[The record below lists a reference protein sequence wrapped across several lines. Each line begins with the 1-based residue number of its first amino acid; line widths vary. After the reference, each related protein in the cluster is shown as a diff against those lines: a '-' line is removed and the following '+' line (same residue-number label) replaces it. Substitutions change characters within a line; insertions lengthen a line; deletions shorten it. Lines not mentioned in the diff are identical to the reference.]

1 MTYCVQGD
9 IARNAHFG
17 CNGSGYSEELSYT
30 LNTMDVPVVTQRP
43 VLAFCAGQSPTS
55 GTIAVGCEVSPTL
68 RASASGTNQVPTIFL
83 PAGANPEAAAIEL
96 CPSQTASQGKTPPV
110 ICVADSNARSAIDV
124 ELAGSLKVGGD
135 VPCVAIN
142 CRNYDVTTEMSGTL
156 LAKPNGGFSMNY
168 QNPIAYRDPARG
180 MVIRRLTPV
189 ECERLQGF
197 PDGWTAVPF
206 RGKPADECPDT
217 LRYKALGNS
226 MAVPVMLWIG
236 KRIEM
241 VERIEKGKEQ
251 E

>member
-1 MTYCVQGD
+1 M
-9 IARNAHFG
+9 
-17 CNGSGYSEELSYT
+17 
-30 LNTMDVPVVTQRP
+30 
-43 VLAFCAGQSPTS
+43 
-55 GTIAVGCEVSPTL
+55 
-68 RASASGTNQVPTIFL
+68 
-83 PAGANPEAAAIEL
+83 
-96 CPSQTASQGKTPPV
+96 
-110 ICVADSNARSAIDV
+110 

>member
-9 IARNAHFG
+9 IARGAHFG

-30 LNTMDVPVVTQRP
+30 LNTMDVPVVTQR
-43 VLAFCAGQSPTS
+43 
-55 GTIAVGCEVSPTL
+55 
-68 RASASGTNQVPTIFL
+68 

-206 RGKPADECPDT
+206 RGKPADEFPDT

>member
-9 IARNAHFG
+9 IARGTHFG

-30 LNTMDVPVVTQRP
+30 LNTMDVPVVTQR
-43 VLAFCAGQSPTS
+43 
-55 GTIAVGCEVSPTL
+55 
-68 RASASGTNQVPTIFL
+68 

-197 PDGWTAVPF
+197 PADGPPSRSGASLLTSARTRSGTRRSATPWPS
-206 RGKPADECPDT
+206 P
-217 LRYKALGNS
+217 
-226 MAVPVMLWIG
+226 
-236 KRIEM
+236 
-241 VERIEKGKEQ
+241 
-251 E
+251 

>member
-1 MTYCVQGD
+1 MQGD
-9 IARNAHFG
+9 IARGTHFG

-30 LNTMDVPVVTQRP
+30 LNTMDVPVVTQR
-43 VLAFCAGQSPTS
+43 
-55 GTIAVGCEVSPTL
+55 
-68 RASASGTNQVPTIFL
+68 

-168 QNPIAYRDPARG
+168 QNPIFSGEYEPGDPFWYVACLECG
-180 MVIRRLTPV
+180 AEGPHGETPEDACKLWDAKHGRHRIGV
-189 ECERLQGF
+189 RYTQPMCADAAACAAA
-197 PDGWTAVPF
+197 PATAT
-206 RGKPADECPDT
+206 PAE
-217 LRYKALGNS
+217 
-226 MAVPVMLWIG
+226 
-236 KRIEM
+236 
-241 VERIEKGKEQ
+241 IEKERARKQRFYDLAGGLLKPGA
-251 E
+251 

>member
-9 IARNAHFG
+9 IARGAHFG
-17 CNGSGYSEELSYT
+17 CNGSGYSEELSHT
-30 LNTMDVPVVTQRP
+30 LNTMDVPVVTQQP
-43 VLAFCAGQSPTS
+43 VLAFCAGQSATS
-55 GTIAVGCEVSPTL
+55 GSVAVGCEVSPTL
-68 RASASGTNQVPTIFL
+68 RAAASGTNQVPTICL

-142 CRNYDVTTEMSGTL
+142 CRNYDVVTEMSGTL

-168 QNPIAYRDPARG
+168 QNPIAYRDPSLG

-236 KRIEM
+236 KRIET